1 MASPPR
7 VLILNE
13 RDSQHPKAGGA
24 EVHVEE
30 VFSRLAARG
39 YEITQATTAFPGCR
53 SEDEV
58 AGTRVWRLGRIRWY
72 YPRVVWTCARETRR
86 GRFDVVVECLN
97 KLPFYAPL
105 YSAVPVVA
113 IGHHLFGEIAFLQAP
128 WLVAAGVWTI
138 ERLIPLIYRN
148 TPFISISES
157 TRDDL
162 LRRGIAPEHVRVSH
176 CGIARP
182 AIEAPSIDKRPRR
195 VTYVGRL
202 ERYKQVDLLLHAMAR
217 LAERFPDAEIV
228 VIGRGADRERL
239 ERVAAEAGVA
249 GRTRFAGFVSDA
261 ERDALL
267 AETRVSVC
275 PSPKEGWGLTVI
287 ESNALGTPV
296 VATDAPGL
304 RDSVDDGRT
313 GFLVPD
319 GDVTA
324 LADRIGQLL
333 DDDALAA
340 EMSAAARAWSLHFD
354 WDRAADEM
362 AEALEAARRLR

>member
-1 MASPPR
+1 MSAPAR

-39 YEITQATTAFPGCR
+39 FEITQATTSFPGCKPV
-53 SEDEV
+53 DEV
-58 AGTRVWRLGRIRWY
+58 AGTTVWRLGRIRRY

-105 YSAVPVVA
+105 YSKVPVLA
-113 IGHHLFGEIAFLQAP
+113 LAHHLFGEVAFHQTPWPIAAT
-128 WLVAAGVWTI
+128 VWTM
-138 ERLIPLIYRN
+138 ERMLPILYRR
-148 TPFISISES
+148 TPFVSISES

-162 LRRGIAPEHVRVSH
+162 VGRHLRTEQIRVIH
-176 CGIARP
+176 CGINPPQARIP
-182 AIEAPSIDKRPRR
+182 KITERPQR

-202 ERYKQVDLLLHAMAR
+202 EPYKRVDRMLRAMAR
-217 LAERFPDAEIV
+217 LRDRFPDAEIV
-228 VIGRGADRERL
+228 VIGRGSDRERL
-239 ERVAAEAGVA
+239 ERVARDEGIAE
-249 GRTRFAGFVSDA
+249 RTRFTGFVSDA

-267 AETRVSVC
+267 ADTRVAVC

-287 ESNALGTPV
+287 ECNALGTPV

-304 RDSVDDGRT
+304 RDSVDDGRS
-313 GFLVPD
+313 GFLFPE
-319 GDVTA
+319 GDEGA
-324 LADRIGQLL
+324 LAGHLARLL
-333 DDDALAA
+333 DDDALATR
-340 EMSAAARAWSLHFD
+340 MSEAARVWSRRFD
-354 WDRAADEM
+354 WDRAADAM
-362 AEALEAARRLR
+362 AESLEAARRS